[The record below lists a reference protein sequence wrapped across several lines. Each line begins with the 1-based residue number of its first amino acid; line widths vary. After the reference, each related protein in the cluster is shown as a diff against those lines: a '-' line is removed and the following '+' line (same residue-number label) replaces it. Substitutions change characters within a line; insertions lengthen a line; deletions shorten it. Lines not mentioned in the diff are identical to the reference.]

1 MKKKTNKIA
10 EYATPRVCKLIKDPS
25 YDGLGIHL
33 CDSKNHMIKAIEP
46 NSPAELSGLK
56 PGDKILYVNNDNVE
70 EASYANVIDKLKQ
83 ALISGSDELN
93 LVVMNAIEYNIFK
106 GKNKRNLKLN

>member
-1 MKKKTNKIA
+1 MFFVALA

-46 NSPAELSGLK
+46 SSPAELSGLK
-56 PGDKILYVNNDNVE
+56 PGDKILYVNEDNVE
-70 EASYANVIDKLKQ
+70 EASYANVIEKLKN
-83 ALISGSDELN
+83 ALSSGGDEIN
-93 LVVMNAIEYNIFK
+93 LIVMNAIEYNIFK
-106 GKNKRNLKLN
+106 GKAKSK